1 MIDAPHYEDDD
12 EVQGE
17 WFDHYM
23 AIDAEDL
30 AMEFLS
36 ASLRE
41 KREVSDAM
49 RKAAE
54 QRINE
59 IERALLE
66 PNE

>member
-1 MIDAPHYEDDD
+1 MEDAPHYEDDD

-23 AIDAEDL
+23 AIDAQDL

-41 KREVSDAM
+41 NREVSDAM
-49 RKAAE
+49 MTAAKN
-54 QRINE
+54 RINE
-59 IERALLE
+59 IEQALLE
-66 PNE
+66 VNE